1 MNTKNYLSILL
12 LMLVPVLANA
22 QKHIQDAFEKIEKS
36 TSILPSVST
45 SEEHDSNGR
54 AISETRYVGFKV
66 GSLKNGLTNILQDA
80 FEKDKGKAKTAFINT
95 SPDAPRNHYQI
106 VQKNSPAIIL
116 GNKPNSSYLILTFPD
131 KDHPGYRFAYA
142 AEWWDANDPDDT
154 NINEGFLVVAYGETP
169 KAQTGFSPSFNMGN
183 ILNVDTAFYRM
194 LPDTSWVGNMERIRE
209 LPKME
214 WPGIVIKD
222 GPSLHW
228 DKDSQQFKMTQTDGK
243 AQDLPSTG
251 SKGEWMANAIDHV
264 EHLSNKDWHR
274 LFGLITQKMI
284 DKDNTEDD
292 LIVAAGIILQ
302 LCKNAESLDEDEKG
316 VCIVRLKNI
325 AENFNDTYVGDLLML
340 SARKLNNSRGTKP

>member
-1 MNTKNYLSILL
+1 M
-12 LMLVPVLANA
+12 
-22 QKHIQDAFEKIEKS
+22 H
-36 TSILPSVST
+36 
-45 SEEHDSNGR
+45 HG
-54 AISETRYVGFKV
+54 
-66 GSLKNGLTNILQDA
+66 
-80 FEKDKGKAKTAFINT
+80 
-95 SPDAPRNHYQI
+95 
-106 VQKNSPAIIL
+106 PAIIL

-142 AEWWDANDPDDT
+142 AEWWDANDPDDS

>member
-1 MNTKNYLSILL
+1 MHHASTIKSSRKTVPPSSLAKSRNLPISSLLSPTRI
-12 LMLVPVLANA
+12 
-22 QKHIQDAFEKIEKS
+22 IQD
-36 TSILPSVST
+36 
-45 SEEHDSNGR
+45 
-54 AISETRYVGFKV
+54 
-66 GSLKNGLTNILQDA
+66 
-80 FEKDKGKAKTAFINT
+80 
-95 SPDAPRNHYQI
+95 I
-106 VQKNSPAIIL
+106 V
-116 GNKPNSSYLILTFPD
+116 
-131 KDHPGYRFAYA
+131 FAYA
-142 AEWWDANDPDDT
+142 AEWWDANDPDDS

-169 KAQTGFSPSFNMGN
+169 KALTGFSPSFNMGN

>member
-1 MNTKNYLSILL
+1 MNTKKHLSILL
-12 LMLVPVLANA
+12 LTLVPVLANA

-54 AISETRYVGFKV
+54 VISETRYVGFKV

-95 SPDAPRNHYQI
+95 SPDAPRNQYQI
-106 VQKNSPAIIL
+106 VQKSSPAIIL

-142 AEWWDANDPDDT
+142 AEWWDANDPDDS

-209 LPKME
+209 LPKMN
-214 WPGIVIKD
+214 WYGKGLGN
-222 GPSLHW
+222 GPVFYW
-228 DKDSQQFKMTQTDGK
+228 DEDSQQFKMTQTDGR
-243 AQDLPSTG
+243 AQDLPSTDN
-251 SKGEWMANAIDHV
+251 KGEWMANAIDHV
-264 EHLSNKDWHR
+264 ENLSNKDWHR
-274 LFGLITQKMI
+274 LFGLITQKMF
-284 DKDNTEDD
+284 DNDNTEDD

-302 LCKNAESLDEDEKG
+302 LCKNAGSLDEDEKG

-325 AENFNDTYVGDLLML
+325 AKDFNGTYVGDLLML
-340 SARKLNNSRGTKP
+340 SARKLGN